1 MRFSFP
7 RLSDVSADSR
17 GAPADDPMTLRGFP
31 LLLLLYFGT
40 GGSTRSAI
48 CPAFWT
54 RLRLALL
61 ANSAAVKG
69 FEICHPGAAFRDANL
84 CQLAWAAPSMRLR
97 QLLPDATYDQ
107 LLTRS
112 L

>member
-31 LLLLLYFGT
+31 PLLLLYFGT
-40 GGSTRSAI
+40 GGSTQSAI

-61 ANSAAVKG
+61 ANSAAVEGLK
-69 FEICHPGAAFRDANL
+69 FATPVRRSETPTYANSYG
-84 CQLAWAAPSMRLR
+84 QLRR
-97 QLLPDATYDQ
+97 
-107 LLTRS
+107 
-112 L
+112 